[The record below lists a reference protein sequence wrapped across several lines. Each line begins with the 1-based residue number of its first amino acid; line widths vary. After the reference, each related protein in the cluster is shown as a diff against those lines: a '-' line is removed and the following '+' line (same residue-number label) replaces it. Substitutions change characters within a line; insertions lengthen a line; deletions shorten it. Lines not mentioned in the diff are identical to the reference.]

1 MFLFN
6 WYVKCGAVWAS
17 LRDYFITPFSPFQG
31 VCVWRESFKLFY
43 DLQEY
48 VSMNLDLI
56 VYTERKKYYQGKYF
70 ILFFF
75 KIFFFF
81 FLVLEF

>member
-1 MFLFN
+1 M
-6 WYVKCGAVWAS
+6 
-17 LRDYFITPFSPFQG
+17 
-31 VCVWRESFKLFY
+31 CVWRESFKLFY